1 MRLGFSLFAAAGI
14 ALVWAASAAADRFEL
29 PEGPDRDLVYGRCRT
44 CHDLQYIVDS
54 AGIGR
59 EDWAAE
65 IEDMAR
71 YGLRVPP
78 AERDKMA
85 EYLATYLGSD
95 APKAAPARGP
105 AKTVVDGRTVYQQ
118 QCSSCHQPEGG
129 GVARTFPPLAG
140 NPDVFLDRLFP
151 VYVVLNGLE
160 GSATIKGEQ
169 YQGVMPPF
177 DHLSDAEIA
186 AVVAYVR
193 GAWGNA
199 ALRPAG
205 FADADA
211 AAVGGARTKPMK
223 PGEVHTYRAAR
234 R

>member
-1 MRLGFSLFAAAGI
+1 MRLGLSLFAAIGVV
-14 ALVWAASAAADRFEL
+14 LVWTASAAADRFEL
-29 PEGPDRDLVYGRCRT
+29 PEGPNRDLVYGRCRT

-65 IEDMAR
+65 IEDMGR
-71 YGLRVPP
+71 FGLRVPE
-78 AERDKMA
+78 AERDKIA
-85 EYLATYLGSD
+85 EYLATYLGAG
-95 APKAAPARGP
+95 APRAAPARAP
-105 AKTVVDGRTVYQQ
+105 AKTLVDGRAVYQR
-118 QCSSCHQPEGG
+118 QCSSCHQPEGE

-151 VYVVLNGLE
+151 IYVVLNGLQ
-160 GSATIKGEQ
+160 GPATIKGVQ

-186 AVVAYVR
+186 AVVSYVR

-199 ALRPAG
+199 TLRPAG
-205 FADADA
+205 FLDADA
-211 AAVGGARTKPMK
+211 ALVGEARKERLQPT
-223 PGEVHTYRAAR
+223 EVQAYREAR